1 MILEKKK
8 KELKEERERMEGEA
22 VSVLCQTV
30 LWDFWG
36 RILRHFLA
44 QPGISQ

>member
-1 MILEKKK
+1 MILEKKR
-8 KELKEERERMEGEA
+8 ELKEKRERMEGEA
-22 VSVLCQTV
+22 VSVLCQKA

-36 RILRHFLA
+36 RILRQFLA